1 MLERYCKEN
10 GFTNYRFYVD
20 DGYSGTTFDRPDF
33 QRMVADVRA
42 GLVKRVI
49 IKDMSRF
56 GRDYLQVGMYTEMIF
71 PEYEVHFVA
80 VNDGVDSQKGEND
93 LTPFRNLFN
102 EWYARDCS
110 KKQRAVKR
118 MKGMSGQRI
127 SSNPPYGYIKGEGGQ
142 LVPDPE
148 AAWVVKLMFDLA
160 AQGLG
165 TVRIANIL
173 TKKKIPTPGTLAF
186 RRTGKKRNYHPEAP
200 YNWSDSTIANI
211 LEYKEY
217 LGHTVNFKT
226 YSKSYKFK
234 KRLPTP
240 EDQQM
245 IFENTHPALVEQEVW
260 EQVQRLREG
269 RPRPTKQGEMALF
282 SGLLFCADCGSP
294 LRAHRGQNIS
304 KNQECYCCGKYR
316 DRTNSCTMHY
326 IRAVVLENLVLENLK
341 QTVTFAL
348 ENEQEFVRRLM
359 NRSAKEQQK
368 QIQSMKKELAAKE
381 RRIGELDNIIK
392 RLYEDNISGKLS
404 DERFKKLSSDYEK
417 EQRDTCSEIADIQK
431 QVNEAESK
439 VIKIDS
445 FLKMARKYT
454 SFEELSRGMLHDLI
468 EKIVIHEGDKSSGHR
483 QQKIDIYYTFIG
495 EVGATQLVAQL
506 ELKGKAA

>member
-1 MLERYCKEN
+1 M
-10 GFTNYRFYVD
+10 
-20 DGYSGTTFDRPDF
+20 
-33 QRMVADVRA
+33 
-42 GLVKRVI
+42 
-49 IKDMSRF
+49 
-56 GRDYLQVGMYTEMIF
+56 
-71 PEYEVHFVA
+71 
-80 VNDGVDSQKGEND
+80 
-93 LTPFRNLFN
+93 
-102 EWYARDCS
+102 
-110 KKQRAVKR
+110 
-118 MKGMSGQRI
+118 
-127 SSNPPYGYIKGEGGQ
+127 
-142 LVPDPE
+142 
-148 AAWVVKLMFDLA
+148 
-160 AQGLG
+160 
-165 TVRIANIL
+165 
-173 TKKKIPTPGTLAF
+173 
-186 RRTGKKRNYHPEAP
+186 
-200 YNWSDSTIANI
+200 
-211 LEYKEY
+211 
-217 LGHTVNFKT
+217 GHTVNFKT

>member
-1 MLERYCKEN
+1 
-10 GFTNYRFYVD
+10 
-20 DGYSGTTFDRPDF
+20 
-33 QRMVADVRA
+33 
-42 GLVKRVI
+42 
-49 IKDMSRF
+49 
-56 GRDYLQVGMYTEMIF
+56 
-71 PEYEVHFVA
+71 
-80 VNDGVDSQKGEND
+80 
-93 LTPFRNLFN
+93 
-102 EWYARDCS
+102 
-110 KKQRAVKR
+110 

-165 TVRIANIL
+165 PVRIANIL

-282 SGLLFCADCGSP
+282 SGLLFCADCGSKMYH
-294 LRAHRGQNIS
+294 HRGSGIKESYEYYTCAGYSKRVNPCTTHHIS
-304 KNQECYCCGKYR
+304 VKNLKKLVTDDLRRVTHFAAENER
-316 DRTNSCTMHY
+316 EFVTMLVSCSMREQK
-326 IRAVVLENLVLENLK
+326 RALAEMQRELENS
-341 QTVTFAL
+341 Q
-348 ENEQEFVRRLM
+348 
-359 NRSAKEQQK
+359 NRYD
-368 QIQSMKKELAAKE
+368 
-381 RRIGELDNIIK
+381 ELDNIIQH
-392 RLYEDNISGKLS
+392 LYEDKIKGQLT
-404 DERFKKLSSDYEK
+404 DERFAKLSAGY
-417 EQRDTCSEIADIQK
+417 
-431 QVNEAESK
+431 EAEQK
-439 VIKIDS
+439 GLEGTIKELSEQITQKTDKTINIDR
-445 FLKMARKYT
+445 FMKLVKKHT
-454 SFEELSRGMLHDLI
+454 SFEELTPTLLNTFI
-468 EKIVIHEGDKSSGHR
+468 EKILVHEVE
-483 QQKIDIYYTFIG
+483 IDAEGKKHQEIEIVYNFIG
-495 EVGATQLVAQL
+495 SVELPEEATHEEASKPV
-506 ELKGKAA
+506 ELPKRESRRSKKSA